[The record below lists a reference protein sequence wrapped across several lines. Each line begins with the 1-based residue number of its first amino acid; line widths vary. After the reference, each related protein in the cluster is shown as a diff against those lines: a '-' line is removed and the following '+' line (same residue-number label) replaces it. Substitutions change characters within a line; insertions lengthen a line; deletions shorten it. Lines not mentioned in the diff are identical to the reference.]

1 MSFGRAAAVF
11 MERYYKGS
19 FSRFAV
25 RPPVTIA
32 AIPSDYDRQLIRL
45 RPSIVFWRRVV
56 TLRGNARLVVT
67 LSRADSPAKIETCG
81 RFQPSSFRPMRLP
94 PACES
99 FG

>member
-32 AIPSDYDRQLIRL
+32 AIPSDCDRQLIRL
-45 RPSIVFWRRVV
+45 RH
-56 TLRGNARLVVT
+56 TLRLTQSGLAARIGAAGKAVVY
-67 LSRADSPAKIETCG
+67 
-81 RFQPSSFRPMRLP
+81 QW
-94 PACES
+94 
-99 FG
+99 